1 MCNGVI
7 PSDKCTF
14 VVKPIHKKIALGAV
28 IECGLPIFDIGEI
41 MISTFFFF
49 PEKDFIKIIGFFF
62 PSSPTISVF

>member
-49 PEKDFIKIIGFFF
+49 
-62 PSSPTISVF
+62 S